1 MEAIDSID
9 TIEAIAT
16 IKAINSIDTL
26 EAIASIETINS
37 IAAIATIELPKPNDK
52 CKYYSNSDTFLPTSV
67 TN

>member
-37 IAAIATIELPKPNDK
+37 IAAIATIELHKPNDK
-52 CKYYSNSDTFLPTSV
+52 CKYYSNVGAFLSV
-67 TN
+67 SATG